1 MPGPSQTNSGFIW
14 AHCNAT
20 AHGGFATGENAD
32 VSLHRDSSAGSMAW
46 VSADDHGCALAY
58 TPGVPMLYAA
68 TLIGGMYR
76 CVLAFIH
83 LALCP
88 SSYMYLSIMNA
99 SGAHCCYAHY

>member
-1 MPGPSQTNSGFIW
+1 MPGPLQTNGGFIW

-46 VSADDHGCALAY
+46 VSADDRGCSLAY

-68 TLIGGMYR
+68 TLIGGIYR
-76 CVLAFIH
+76 YILAFTSLYIPAPTCIYP
-83 LALCP
+83 L
-88 SSYMYLSIMNA
+88 
-99 SGAHCCYAHY
+99 